1 MSNMEKLK
9 DIKDALNNKFIERE
23 KEVEA
28 MLIALLSRQ
37 HMLMIGPA
45 GTAKSA
51 LSAEL
56 SNIIDGSTY
65 FQWLLTRFSTPEEI
79 FGPLSLKDLEN
90 GVYKRN
96 TQGKM
101 PESHLVFLD
110 EVFKANSAI
119 LNSLLTLINERL
131 FYNNGQP
138 VPSPLMSVIGSSNE
152 YPEEGEGLEALFDR
166 FLLRFEIDYIA
177 DESNFVSM
185 LKGQGQ
191 QQEMPSISLEELQ
204 NMQFLCDVVS
214 IPDDIYTTL
223 SHIRTDLIDEGI
235 RPSDRRFKQS
245 LSILQAKALME
256 QRQDVKISD
265 VLLLEHT
272 LWENVEQKTMVSEI
286 VHNHALD
293 IVSRTIQTIED
304 DTNELLKASQN
315 DSSTEN
321 VLEATQKMKRMVQEL
336 DELKVTYPGR
346 EDINATVQKVKGIQ
360 QKITDSIL
368 EPIDAEPSTKEMPF

>member
-1 MSNMEKLK
+1 
-9 DIKDALNNKFIERE
+9 
-23 KEVEA
+23 
-28 MLIALLSRQ
+28 ML
-37 HMLMIGPA
+37 
-45 GTAKSA
+45 
-51 LSAEL
+51 
-56 SNIIDGSTY
+56 
-65 FQWLLTRFSTPEEI
+65 
-79 FGPLSLKDLEN
+79 
-90 GVYKRN
+90 
-96 TQGKM
+96 
-101 PESHLVFLD
+101 
-110 EVFKANSAI
+110 
-119 LNSLLTLINERL
+119 
-131 FYNNGQP
+131 
-138 VPSPLMSVIGSSNE
+138 
-152 YPEEGEGLEALFDR
+152 
-166 FLLRFEIDYIA
+166 
-177 DESNFVSM
+177 
-185 LKGQGQ
+185 
-191 QQEMPSISLEELQ
+191 
-204 NMQFLCDVVS
+204 FLCGVVS

-223 SHIRTDLIDEGI
+223 SHIRTDLRDEGI

-336 DELKVTYPGR
+336 DELKITYHGR